1 MRTKITLECTE
12 CKQRNY
18 NTTKDKKTHPDRVET
33 KKYCKFCQKHTLHK
47 ETKQSIGGGIMAE
60 AKKKSGLKNWFTGL
74 KAEFSKII
82 WPDRQSL
89 TKETVAVLAVSV
101 LLGVI
106 IAVVD
111 LIVRFGIEF
120 IVK

>member
-1 MRTKITLECTE
+1 MGDTVK
-12 CKQRNY
+12 
-18 NTTKDKKTHPDRVET
+18 
-33 KKYCKFCQKHTLHK
+33 
-47 ETKQSIGGGIMAE
+47 
-60 AKKKSGLKNWFTGL
+60 AKKQKKNWFKGL

-111 LIVRFGIEF
+111 LIGILKLV
-120 IVK
+120 IA

>member
-1 MRTKITLECTE
+1 MGDTVK
-12 CKQRNY
+12 
-18 NTTKDKKTHPDRVET
+18 
-33 KKYCKFCQKHTLHK
+33 
-47 ETKQSIGGGIMAE
+47 
-60 AKKKSGLKNWFTGL
+60 AKKQKKNWFKGL

-111 LIVRFGIEF
+111 LLVRFGIEF

>member
-1 MRTKITLECTE
+1 MGDTVK
-12 CKQRNY
+12 
-18 NTTKDKKTHPDRVET
+18 
-33 KKYCKFCQKHTLHK
+33 
-47 ETKQSIGGGIMAE
+47 
-60 AKKKSGLKNWFTGL
+60 AKKQKKNWFKGL

-89 TKETVAVLAVSV
+89 TKETVAVLAVTV

>member
-1 MRTKITLECTE
+1 MGDTVK
-12 CKQRNY
+12 
-18 NTTKDKKTHPDRVET
+18 
-33 KKYCKFCQKHTLHK
+33 
-47 ETKQSIGGGIMAE
+47 
-60 AKKKSGLKNWFTGL
+60 AKKQKKNWFKGL

-89 TKETVAVLAVSV
+89 TNETVAVLAVSL

>member
-1 MRTKITLECTE
+1 MGDTVK
-12 CKQRNY
+12 
-18 NTTKDKKTHPDRVET
+18 
-33 KKYCKFCQKHTLHK
+33 
-47 ETKQSIGGGIMAE
+47 
-60 AKKKSGLKNWFTGL
+60 AKKQKKNWFKGL

-106 IAVVD
+106 IAVVG

>member
-1 MRTKITLECTE
+1 MGDTVK
-12 CKQRNY
+12 
-18 NTTKDKKTHPDRVET
+18 
-33 KKYCKFCQKHTLHK
+33 
-47 ETKQSIGGGIMAE
+47 
-60 AKKKSGLKNWFTGL
+60 AKKQKKNWFKDWFKGL

>member
-1 MRTKITLECTE
+1 MGDTVK
-12 CKQRNY
+12 
-18 NTTKDKKTHPDRVET
+18 
-33 KKYCKFCQKHTLHK
+33 
-47 ETKQSIGGGIMAE
+47 
-60 AKKKSGLKNWFTGL
+60 AKKQKKNWFKGL

-89 TKETVAVLAVSV
+89 TQGTVAVLAVSV

>member
-1 MRTKITLECTE
+1 MGDTVK
-12 CKQRNY
+12 
-18 NTTKDKKTHPDRVET
+18 
-33 KKYCKFCQKHTLHK
+33 
-47 ETKQSIGGGIMAE
+47 
-60 AKKKSGLKNWFTGL
+60 AKKQKKNWFKGL

-89 TKETVAVLAVSV
+89 TNDTVAVLAVSV

>member
-1 MRTKITLECTE
+1 MGDTVK
-12 CKQRNY
+12 
-18 NTTKDKKTHPDRVET
+18 
-33 KKYCKFCQKHTLHK
+33 
-47 ETKQSIGGGIMAE
+47 
-60 AKKKSGLKNWFTGL
+60 AKKQKKNWFKGL

-111 LIVRFGIEF
+111 SIVRFGIEF